1 MLKSPLNFSDDHLD
15 GDRVVATARHYHIG
29 VAFAGLDELI
39 VHRLNGGQ
47 ILLDNLI
54 KWSSAIVRV
63 ALDPPNEPDVGVR
76 IDEYFDVAKIPYSR
90 VDEQ

>member
-1 MLKSPLNFSDDHLD
+1 VLKSPLNFSDDHLD
-15 GDRVVATARHYHIG
+15 GDRVVATARHYDVS
-29 VAFAGLDELI
+29 VALARLYEFAM
-39 VHRLNGGQ
+39 HRLHGGQ
-47 ILLDNLI
+47 VLLDNLI